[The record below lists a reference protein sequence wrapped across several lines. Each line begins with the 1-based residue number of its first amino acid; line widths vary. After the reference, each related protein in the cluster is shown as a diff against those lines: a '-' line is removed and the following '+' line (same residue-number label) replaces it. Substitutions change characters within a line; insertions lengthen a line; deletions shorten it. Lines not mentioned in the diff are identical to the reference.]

1 MNIKIKS
8 LIGVE
13 KQIEIEDS
21 ATVLSLK
28 QQIEMLETIP
38 PEQQR
43 LIYSGKILTED
54 GKVLS
59 EYNVN
64 DGCVIQ
70 MVLALRGG

>member
-59 EYNVN
+59 DYNVN

>member
-1 MNIKIKS
+1 MHIKIKS

-13 KQIEIEDS
+13 KQIEIEEK

-43 LIYSGKILTED
+43 LIYSGKILTDD
-54 GKVLS
+54 GKILS
-59 EYNVN
+59 DYNVN
-64 DGCVIQ
+64 DGCVVQ